1 MKDDV
6 HPDYDFI
13 TVELNDGTT
22 YETRSTMDTEHF
34 APEVD
39 STNHPFYTGKQ
50 RQVSRTGQVERFM
63 KKYGMEEE
71 DEEESSETEAAAE
84 TTETAE
90 TEESAEDQE
99 ADEEAE
105 DEENE

>member
-22 YETRSTMDTEHF
+22 YETRSTMDREHF

-39 STNHPFYTGKQ
+39 ATNHPFYTGKQ

-63 KKYGMEEE
+63 KKYGMEEDDVEGGEAEEASAETDEGDETVAEEPDSEEVAEE
-71 DEEESSETEAAAE
+71 DEEE
-84 TTETAE
+84 
-90 TEESAEDQE
+90 
-99 ADEEAE
+99 
-105 DEENE
+105 

>member
-6 HPDYDFI
+6 HPDYEFI

-22 YETRSTMDTEHF
+22 YKTRSTMDTEHF

-39 STNHPFYTGKQ
+39 ATNHPFYTGKQ

-63 KKYGMEEE
+63 KKYGMEE
-71 DEEESSETEAAAE
+71 DEEETDETEA
-84 TTETAE
+84 TAE
-90 TEESAEDQE
+90 AEEGETESSADEAEAEES
-99 ADEEAE
+99 EE
-105 DEENE
+105 EEE

>member
-22 YETRSTMDTEHF
+22 YKTRSTMDTEHF

-39 STNHPFYTGKQ
+39 ATNHPFYTGKQ

-63 KKYGMEEE
+63 KKYGMQEE
-71 DEEESSETEAAAE
+71 DEEEASETEAAAE
-84 TTETAE
+84 STEA
-90 TEESAEDQE
+90 
-99 ADEEAE
+99 EEAE
-105 DEENE
+105 ESTEEAEAEAEEDENE

>member
-22 YETRSTMDTEHF
+22 YETRSTMDRERF

-39 STNHPFYTGKQ
+39 ATNHPFYTGKQ

-63 KKYGMEEE
+63 KKYGMEEDDVE
-71 DEEESSETEAAAE
+71 SDESEETSSEAVDE
-84 TTETAE
+84 TTEQEDTDSEEVAE
-90 TEESAEDQE
+90 
-99 ADEEAE
+99 E
-105 DEENE
+105 DE

>member
-39 STNHPFYTGKQ
+39 ATNHPFYTGKQ

-63 KKYGMEEE
+63 KKYGMQEE
-71 DEEESSETEAAAE
+71 DEEEASDTEAAAE
-84 TTETAE
+84 SAE
-90 TEESAEDQE
+90 SEDAEEATEEGAAEAE
-99 ADEEAE
+99 E

>member
-22 YETRSTMDTEHF
+22 YKTRSTMDTEHF

-39 STNHPFYTGKQ
+39 ATNHPFYTGKQ

-63 KKYGMEEE
+63 KKYGMQDE
-71 DEEESSETEAAAE
+71 DEEETNETDAAAE
-84 TTETAE
+84 TTRG
-90 TEESAEDQE
+90 E
-99 ADEEAE
+99 AEEAE
-105 DEENE
+105 EAAEEAEAEESEEDDE